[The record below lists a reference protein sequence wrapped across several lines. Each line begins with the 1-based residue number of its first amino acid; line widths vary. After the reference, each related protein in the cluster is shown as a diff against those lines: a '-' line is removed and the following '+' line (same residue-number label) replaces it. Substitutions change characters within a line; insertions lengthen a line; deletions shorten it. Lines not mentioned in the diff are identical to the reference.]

1 VVARQVV
8 LKGLSV
14 RATEAA
20 VRQRLSGEAAKPVA
34 AAPPKSA
41 SVRDVENRLTKS
53 LGAQVALTE
62 DRNGKGGR
70 IEIRYAD
77 LDDLDR
83 LLERFLRR

>member
-1 VVARQVV
+1 V
-8 LKGLSV
+8 
-14 RATEAA
+14 A
-20 VRQRLSGEAAKPVA
+20 VRQRLSGEASAPGKTAPA
-34 AAPPKSA
+34 AKSA